1 MYDLPNLYTGLT
13 VLNILL
19 AFFVIFLERRDIG
32 VTWAWLMVLLFLPG
46 IGFVLYILFGQNL
59 SKRKIYK
66 LDEQQVYR
74 ILPYYENQLTGFRLG
89 KIAYKDDTIQQYQDL
104 IYMNLLSGHSLLT
117 QDNDI
122 KVYTDGNDKFNDLL
136 KDIEGAKHHI
146 HIMYYIVRNGAL
158 SKRIVEALT
167 KKAAEGVEVRFL
179 YDAVGS
185 MRLSKSIFRD
195 LLASGGKV
203 ASFFPSRIPL
213 INIRMNYRN
222 HRKLVII
229 DGTAGYIGGFN
240 IGDEYLG
247 LDKRYG
253 VWRDT
258 HIKITGSAVL
268 QMQAHFLLDWEL
280 ASKEAINYD
289 DGYFPVLAHEGK
301 AGMQIL
307 TSGPDDER
315 EQIKLAYLKIIVSA
329 KDRLYIQT
337 PYFIPDQSLM
347 DALRIAATSGVD
359 VRMMIPAVPDHKL
372 VYWASYSYLK
382 DLLAIGVKCYL
393 YEKGF
398 LHAKTII
405 ADDKVA
411 SVGTANID
419 IRSFKLNFEVNAF
432 IYDELKAKE
441 LSEIFTE
448 DMNVSRE
455 LTLEQYK
462 SRPRLQRVVESIAR
476 LLSPIL

>member
-1 MYDLPNLYTGLT
+1 MYNLHNLYTGLT

-46 IGFVLYILFGQNL
+46 IGFVLYIMFGQNL

-74 ILPYYENQLTGFRLG
+74 ILPYYENQLSGFRSG
-89 KIAYKDDTIQQYQDL
+89 KISYRDDSIKQYQDL

-117 QDNDI
+117 QDNEI

-136 KDIEGAKHHI
+136 KDIESAQHHI
-146 HIMYYIVRNGAL
+146 HIMYYIVRNGTL
-158 SKRIVEALT
+158 SKRVVEALT
-167 KKAAEGVEVRFL
+167 KKAEEGVQVRFL

-185 MRLSKSIFRD
+185 MRLSKHIFRD
-195 LLASGGKV
+195 LLAAGGKV
-203 ASFFPSRIPL
+203 SSFFPSRIPL

-222 HRKLVII
+222 HRKLAII
-229 DGTAGYIGGFN
+229 DGTIGYIGGFN

-247 LDKRYG
+247 LVKRYG

-258 HIKITGSAVL
+258 HIKVTGSAVL
-268 QMQAHFLLDWEL
+268 QMQGHFLLDWEL
-280 ASKEAINYD
+280 ASKESINYNN
-289 DGYFPVLAHEGK
+289 GYFPVTGHTGK

-307 TSGPDDER
+307 ASGPDDER
-315 EQIKLAYLKIIVSA
+315 EQIKLAYLKIILSA
-329 KDRLYIQT
+329 KHRLYIQT

-382 DLLAIGVKCYL
+382 DLLATGVKCYL

-405 ADDKVA
+405 ADEKVA

-432 IYDELKAKE
+432 IYDESKAKE
-441 LSEIFTE
+441 LSEIFKE
-448 DMNVSRE
+448 DMNVSKE
-455 LTLEQYK
+455 LTLVQYT
-462 SRPRLQRVVESIAR
+462 SRPRLQRIVESIAR

>member
-1 MYDLPNLYTGLT
+1 M
-13 VLNILL
+13 I
-19 AFFVIFLERRDIG
+19 
-32 VTWAWLMVLLFLPG
+32 
-46 IGFVLYILFGQNL
+46 
-59 SKRKIYK
+59 K
-66 LDEQQVYR
+66 
-74 ILPYYENQLTGFRLG
+74 
-89 KIAYKDDTIQQYQDL
+89 QYQEL
-104 IYMNLLSGHSLLT
+104 IYMNLMSGHSLLT
-117 QDNDI
+117 QDNNI
-122 KVYTDGNDKFNDLL
+122 KIYTDGNDKFDDLL
-136 KDIEGAKHHI
+136 KDIEAAKHHI
-146 HIMYYIVRNGAL
+146 HIMYYIVRNGTL
-158 SKRIVEALT
+158 SKRIIDALT
-167 KKAAEGVEVRFL
+167 KKAKEGVEVRFL

-185 MRLSKSIFRD
+185 MRLSKKIFRE
-195 LLASGGKV
+195 LLAAGGHV
-203 ASFFPSRIPL
+203 SSFFPSRIPL

-222 HRKLVII
+222 HRKLAII
-229 DGTAGYIGGFN
+229 DGKTGYIGGFN

-253 VWRDT
+253 LWRDT
-258 HIKITGSAVL
+258 HLRVTGSAVL
-268 QMQAHFLLDWEL
+268 QMQGHFLLDWDL
-280 ASKEAINYD
+280 ASKESIDYD
-289 DGYFPVLAHEGK
+289 NGYFPISEHEGT

-307 TSGPDDER
+307 ASGPDDER
-315 EQIKLAYLKIIVSA
+315 EQIKLAYLKIILSA

-347 DALRIAATSGVD
+347 DALRIAANSGVD

-382 DLLAIGVKCYL
+382 GLLTIGVKCYL

-432 IYDELKAKE
+432 IYDEAKAGE
-441 LSEIFTE
+441 LSNIFIN
-448 DMNVSRE
+448 DMKDSKE
-455 LTLEQYK
+455 LTLVQYK
-462 SRPRLQRVVESIAR
+462 SRPRLHQAVESVAR